1 MNRKTFSRL
10 ALLVGAVL
18 AVASVGWAKTYHMT
32 SMTTVPGAA
41 GEVNVA
47 KEKNGNIQVNINVT
61 HLAKPGMLTPSANSY
76 VVWLEQEGSQPQ
88 SQGQLKIGDDL
99 KGDLK
104 STTTL
109 NNFKVIIAFNR
120 RDYFRKRFEEANDKN
135 YIAAKAAGI
144 SNRSS

>member
-1 MNRKTFSRL
+1 MNRQIFPRL

-47 KEKNGNIQVNINVT
+47 KEKNGNIQIEVNVT
-61 HLAKPGMLTPSANSY
+61 HLAKPGMLTPSATSY
-76 VVWLEQEGSQPQ
+76 VVWFEQEGSQPQ
-88 SQGQLKIGDDL
+88 NQGQLKIGDDL
-99 KGDLK
+99 LK

-109 NNFKVIIAFNR
+109 NNFKVIITAETDSQTKFPSEQVVLR
-120 RDYFRKRFEEANDKN
+120 TTVQE
-135 YIAAKAAGI
+135 
-144 SNRSS
+144 